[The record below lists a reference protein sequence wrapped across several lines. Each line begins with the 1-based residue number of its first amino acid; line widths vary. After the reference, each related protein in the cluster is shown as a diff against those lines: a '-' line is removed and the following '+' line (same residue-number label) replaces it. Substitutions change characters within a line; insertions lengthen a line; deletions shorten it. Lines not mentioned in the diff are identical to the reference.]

1 MTDLDVTTP
10 SDPTDIEFISI
21 EEEMQKSYLDYAMS
35 VIIARALPDV
45 RDGLKPVHRRIL
57 YAMKEGGYD
66 WNRPYRKSANIVG
79 TTMAN
84 YHPHGDSAIYHTL
97 VRMAQPFSMGLCL
110 VDGQGNF
117 GSVDGDMP
125 AAMRYTESRLT
136 RAASQML
143 DNIDKNVVD
152 FQPNY
157 DETSQEPAVL
167 PAPFPN
173 LLVNGSSG
181 IAVGMA
187 TNIPPHNLG
196 EVIDACN
203 LYLDNPGVTIDE
215 IMEVLPGP
223 DFPTGAQILG
233 RAGSRAAMH
242 KGQGSVIMRARAR
255 IEEIRKDREAI
266 IVDELPYQVNK
277 ANLVKRIDELSKEK
291 VVEGI
296 AEARDESDRH
306 GMRLV
311 IEIKRDYQAEVTL
324 NQLYR
329 HTNMQT
335 SFGVNMLA
343 IDHGRPKQLNVK
355 EVLAAFIDFRREVV
369 TRRTVFLLNEA
380 RRRAHILVGLAVAVA
395 NIDEVIQLIRNA
407 VDPASARAQLL
418 ERNWPAS
425 EIKAFIDLMDDPQYF
440 VSADGTYKLSDA
452 QARAILALQLSRLT
466 GLERDKLRDEL
477 EELVSRIKDYLD
489 ILASKER
496 VDAIVREEINAFKEA
511 FAVPRRTEMT
521 DAEADQDIEE
531 LIPRE
536 NMVVTVSHQGYV
548 KRVLLD
554 TYRAQRRGGKGRGGM
569 RTKEEDFVAQVL
581 VCNSHTPVL
590 FFSSKGMVYKTK
602 VYRLPAGTPQS
613 KGKAFVNIL
622 PLSEGETITT
632 FLPLPENESEARE
645 LFVMFATKSGSVRR
659 NRLSDF
665 VNVKANG
672 KIAMKL
678 DAEDAL
684 IGVKI
689 AHEGQDVMLGSA
701 MGKAMRFAIEDIR
714 VFAGRDSVGV
724 RGIKLAQGDTVIS
737 MAILDHIEAST
748 SERDAYLRLRRAEEE
763 EAIEASALA
772 EARFEELRGREEFL
786 LSIANDGFGKR
797 SSAYEYRTTGRG
809 GQGIEAIDLRRSKGS
824 SAPEVVGLFPVTDAD
839 QLMLVTDAGKLIRL
853 DVSEIRLTG
862 RKARGVT
869 LFRVAQDE
877 RIVSVARLEDAAD
890 DESDQDENAEEIE
903 G

>member
-35 VIIARALPDV
+35 VIISRALPDV

-136 RAASQML
+136 RPASQML

-809 GQGIEAIDLRRSKGS
+809 GQGIEAIDLRRSKGG

>member
-35 VIIARALPDV
+35 VIISRALPDV

-136 RAASQML
+136 RPASQML

-536 NMVVTVSHQGYV
+536 DMVVTVSHQGYV

-689 AHEGQDVMLGSA
+689 AYEGQDVMLGSA

-809 GQGIEAIDLRRSKGS
+809 GQGIEAIDLRRSKGG

-877 RIVSVARLEDAAD
+877 RIVSVARLEDAAE

>member
-35 VIIARALPDV
+35 VIISRALPDV

-809 GQGIEAIDLRRSKGS
+809 GQGIEAIDLRRSKGG